1 MSEIT
6 RGNEI
11 FMALDLNMTGNK
23 VVSGTVSP
31 LTTSQVCWFRLIPV
45 MEEVLLS
52 LSFALLWICKL
63 LIFTHITSNVWPKIY
78 IAQLLKGMEYY
89 PSFILY
95 DKCENAYNSVQKSLL
110 SLSRINEPGNRENLR
125 ENLFQIL
132 LEPKGYFIREC
143 LKVLLIY

>member
-11 FMALDLNMTGNK
+11 FMSLDLNMTGNK
-23 VVSGTVSP
+23 VVSGTVSH
-31 LTTSQVCWFRLIPV
+31 LATSQACWFCLIPV
-45 MEEVLLS
+45 MEELLLS

-63 LIFTHITSNVWPKIY
+63 VIFTHIPSNVWPKIY

-89 PSFILY
+89 PFFILY
-95 DKCENAYNSVQKSLL
+95 DKCENAYNNVPKSLL
-110 SLSRINEPGNRENLR
+110 SLSWINEPGNRENLR
-125 ENLFQIL
+125 ENLF
-132 LEPKGYFIREC
+132 PHTVGTKGIFHIEC